1 MALKRGGLG
10 RGLDSLIPDKK
21 KEQTAKQ
28 SASSKDEVK
37 AAKRHPEKKQV
48 QKRKRNLKMKTTL
61 QHRVRRESLLMKVL
75 TSQFFRRMRHGK
87 QTRSILKQV
96 MRPGLLI

>member
-37 AAKRHPEKKQV
+37 AAKKTSGKKAG
-48 QKRKRNLKMKTTL
+48 
-61 QHRVRRESLLMKVL
+61 LMKVL

>member
-28 SASSKDEVK
+28 SGKKSRYKK
-37 AAKRHPEKKQV
+37 EKE
-48 QKRKRNLKMKTTL
+48 T
-61 QHRVRRESLLMKVL
+61 
-75 TSQFFRRMRHGK
+75 
-87 QTRSILKQV
+87 
-96 MRPGLLI
+96 

>member
-28 SASSKDEVK
+28 SGKRSSGSSK
-37 AAKRHPEKKQV
+37 KR
-48 QKRKRNLKMKTTL
+48 R
-61 QHRVRRESLLMKVL
+61 
-75 TSQFFRRMRHGK
+75 
-87 QTRSILKQV
+87 
-96 MRPGLLI
+96 